1 MEKLAVT
8 LAGAVVGRRTF
19 FFYLLL
25 SFHFH
30 SSCLCGTT
38 LAVSWFICAAA
49 KRAIA
54 RTNFVCLHHNFP
66 SVCLS
71 AAPFIS
77 LSVCLYFLS
86 LCICVCFSTRC
97 CCFCASRLLVGSS
110 VRRKMWRRGSKEA
123 PAVAAACLGCTCQ
136 EKNLRYNVKS
146 SRQQTTL
153 IQFTFGNSLD
163 KTRKPAKY
171 FDIYKILFATEKFDR
186 EKMLC
191 NEGIIFGSNIDDNGS
206 RGLWI
211 SYHLSS
217 LIPPNSDDSTRSFQT
232 NCLSRTT
239 LWLNMESYIGIGG
252 WKSSDSDDSRGLW
265 SEKFLNPFFSFSLA
279 RPQEPAAGLLG
290 REGLELGWKAFRER
304 KNPTKIAMEKGLSN
318 ILLQYH
324 SDRREEG
331 GRGLGLSMSNA
342 LQVRINVQLTT

>member
-8 LAGAVVGRRTF
+8 LAGAVVGRKTF

-86 LCICVCFSTRC
+86 LYLCLF
-97 CCFCASRLLVGSS
+97 FHPLPLLLRKSAFGAQL

-265 SEKFLNPFFSFSLA
+265 SEKFLNPFFSFSLV